1 MNCYW
6 WYSYEGPVKEFDRV
20 IDSKW
25 KSTTY
30 AQSEA
35 KARSNLTYQYK
46 KKHNK
51 AAGSKI
57 TLPGK
62 IVIIA

>member
-1 MNCYW
+1 MPT
-6 WYSYEGPVKEFDRV
+6 YSYEGPVKEFERI

-30 AQSEA
+30 AQTEA
-35 KARSNLTYQYK
+35 KARSNLTFQYK
-46 KKHNK
+46 RTHNK
-51 AAGSKI
+51 AASSKI

-62 IVIIA
+62 ITMLA